1 MGWVEEANSE
11 VWRDRDS
18 LHIWILNISSAW
30 CHLNIT
36 SPTTGKIF
44 DIRIMWLNIFAIKLE
59 IIFLSWCGKQE
70 GFLNW
75 FLNQIFALDHF
86 FCWKSDLIPAPQ
98 MSDYLFQDEDQEP
111 SQPANLNLAV
121 LLFSAIIYHCGR
133 HQPSSPAAQ
142 HQLVYLSGGPGKSW
156 RAEKFLHH
164 ASVLGRFCQ
173 HFSLKNPS
181 FFHHGQ
187 FWLQFKLDK

>member
-1 MGWVEEANSE
+1 M
-11 VWRDRDS
+11 S
-18 LHIWILNISSAW
+18 LEYHLTHHWQNIWYSHNVI
-30 CHLNIT
+30 
-36 SPTTGKIF
+36 
-44 DIRIMWLNIFAIKLE
+44 NIFAIKLE

-70 GFLNW
+70 RFLNW

-133 HQPSSPAAQ
+133 HQPSRPAPACLSEWWSRKKLTCREIFTPCISVRTFLSTFFSQESFIFPSRPVLTSVQTWQITHLSVQQSSSHYAQ
-142 HQLVYLSGGPGKSW
+142 RKH
-156 RAEKFLHH
+156 
-164 ASVLGRFCQ
+164 
-173 HFSLKNPS
+173 
-181 FFHHGQ
+181 
-187 FWLQFKLDK
+187 

>member
-1 MGWVEEANSE
+1 MERPRLTS
-11 VWRDRDS
+11 
-18 LHIWILNISSAW
+18 
-30 CHLNIT
+30 HLNFEYFLCLMSLEYHLTHHWQNIWY
-36 SPTTGKIF
+36 SHNVI
-44 DIRIMWLNIFAIKLE
+44 NIFAIKLE

-70 GFLNW
+70 RFLNW

>member
-1 MGWVEEANSE
+1 MWGGWKRPMHAV

-18 LHIWILNISSAW
+18 LP
-30 CHLNIT
+30 HLNFEYFLCLMSLEHHLAHHWQNIWY
-36 SPTTGKIF
+36 SHNVI
-44 DIRIMWLNIFAIKLE
+44 NIFAVKLE
-59 IIFLSWCGKQE
+59 IIFLRWCGKARKVSE
-70 GFLNW
+70 LISKPNLCTWSFLLLEIW
-75 FLNQIFALDHF
+75 FNPGT
-86 FCWKSDLIPAPQ
+86 SNVR
-98 MSDYLFQDEDQEP
+98 LFVSDEDQEP

-133 HQPSSPAAQ
+133 HQAPAQ